1 MLEVLHNDRII
12 EVPRPDSPGVA
23 SATLLEAL
31 AAEPH
36 LTLFAPCG
44 GRGKCGKCRVRI
56 ADPAG
61 GPAPSQADRRFLSP
75 EEIADGIRLAC
86 TCPAAKV
93 KRVEIL
99 TEQTRATVKSELPA
113 FTEAATP
120 PPFVTRAGLL
130 AAAIDI
136 GTTTVAA
143 FLLDAAAG
151 TPLAVHSRMNR
162 QSVYGADVLSRIS
175 YAEDGG
181 LRRLSLVIRAQLQAM
196 LEELCAEAGRKPEE
210 IGTVS
215 VAGNTTMLHL
225 LAAEDPA
232 GIGRAPFV
240 PGFTERREYAGSEL
254 DLELAPAARVVL
266 LPSVSAYVG
275 ADIVCDAVAAAL
287 DREERTTLLVDV
299 GTNGELVLRHGG
311 KQWACST
318 AAGPAFE
325 GATIEAGVGGTDGA
339 IRSFRREGAAFSFET
354 IGGAEPVG
362 VCGAGLLEVT
372 AALLDD
378 GVVEPTGRMLA
389 AGELAAGEA
398 SGGARNAG
406 RATGESVGGDGA
418 GADAGTHTARED
430 IARAYEGRLCTGPR
444 NEPAFVL
451 AGPYLLTQKDVRE
464 VQLAKAAIAAGIDTL
479 LREAG
484 IAAAELDRVVMT
496 GGFGQHLSVE
506 SAVRIGLLPALDPL
520 RFETVENGAGIGALL
535 ALREEDALERM
546 ERFREDVSYIELS
559 GHEFFG
565 ERYIEHMTFPE
576 SSGNAFTGGA

>member
-1 MLEVLHNDRII
+1 MLEVLHNGRII

-23 SATLLEAL
+23 SATLLETL

-61 GPAPSQADRRFLSP
+61 GPAPSEADRRFLSSK
-75 EEIADGIRLAC
+75 EIADGIRLAC

-113 FTEAATP
+113 FTGAATP

-232 GIGRAPFV
+232 GLGRAPFV
-240 PGFTERREYAGSEL
+240 PGFTERREYAGGEL
-254 DLELAPAARVVL
+254 DVELAPEARVVL
-266 LPSVSAYVG
+266 LPSVS
-275 ADIVCDAVAAAL
+275 D
-287 DREERTTLLVDV
+287 
-299 GTNGELVLRHGG
+299 
-311 KQWACST
+311 
-318 AAGPAFE
+318 
-325 GATIEAGVGGTDGA
+325 
-339 IRSFRREGAAFSFET
+339 
-354 IGGAEPVG
+354 
-362 VCGAGLLEVT
+362 
-372 AALLDD
+372 
-378 GVVEPTGRMLA
+378 
-389 AGELAAGEA
+389 
-398 SGGARNAG
+398 
-406 RATGESVGGDGA
+406 
-418 GADAGTHTARED
+418 
-430 IARAYEGRLCTGPR
+430 
-444 NEPAFVL
+444 
-451 AGPYLLTQKDVRE
+451 
-464 VQLAKAAIAAGIDTL
+464 
-479 LREAG
+479 
-484 IAAAELDRVVMT
+484 
-496 GGFGQHLSVE
+496 
-506 SAVRIGLLPALDPL
+506 
-520 RFETVENGAGIGALL
+520 
-535 ALREEDALERM
+535 
-546 ERFREDVSYIELS
+546 
-559 GHEFFG
+559 
-565 ERYIEHMTFPE
+565 
-576 SSGNAFTGGA
+576 